1 MLSKYSKIPL
11 VSYMNEKDSK
21 KNLNNQKPNLDIHF
35 NNFKNQNKLNYIENN
50 NSFLNNNYSISP
62 SLNNSI
68 NIENNY
74 NIL

>member
-62 SLNNSI
+62 SLNNYSQAF
-68 NIENNY
+68 
-74 NIL
+74 